1 MAGGAVDRLAAACFG
16 FSLDCW
22 RTTQEDGPEGAGAV
36 AAASVVAAV
45 DSADLA
51 AGVAGA
57 EALLEAGSAAKGTR

>member
-1 MAGGAVDRLAAACFG
+1 
-16 FSLDCW
+16 
-22 RTTQEDGPEGAGAV
+22 V